1 MMKIHSRFIG
11 AGALVIGLVLTGC
24 QNSATSESVAD
35 EPLCGDAPPVE
46 SSLLRVGNAGGTTT
60 EPYVLFGI
68 EEGCFAKHGLE
79 VESIPG
85 SSTVGRV
92 AALEG
97 GSMDVT
103 IETPTEI
110 LLAMAN
116 SSLRLVVVAD
126 FIAYD
131 DGDIVDALA
140 PGVYDGTP
148 VLDTAFLVREDVP
161 FENLEDLS
169 GLRIGIASMGDPSQL
184 GLERAFR
191 SAGGDPSQYELIA
204 LPARERL
211 EAFQRGEVDAAILSL
226 SFIDQGVA
234 QGGRVVLYPGA
245 YWIQAGPSF
254 TWFTTEEIV
263 SEKEDELLAFRKA
276 MDEIRA
282 LVRNPANQARFKDFL
297 VNDYGLAP
305 EVVEG
310 FDFPSFSDRKTR
322 SEDFEYLVPQM
333 IEEGLIAEAVKPPE
347 VLGQ

>member
-1 MMKIHSRFIG
+1 MKIHFRSLG
-11 AGALVIGLVLTGC
+11 AGALAIGLALTGC
-24 QNSATSESVAD
+24 QIAATSDSLSD
-35 EPLCGDAPPVE
+35 EPLCGSASIAE

-116 SSLRLVVVAD
+116 SSLELVVVAD
-126 FIAYD
+126 FNAYD
-131 DGDIVDALA
+131 DSDIADALE
-140 PGVYDGTP
+140 PGYYDGTP
-148 VLDTAFLVREDVP
+148 ILDSALLVRNGVP
-161 FENLEDLS
+161 FEGPQDLS

-191 SAGGDPSQYELIA
+191 SIGGDPSEYELIA

-211 EAFQRGEVDAAILSL
+211 DAFERGDVDAAILSL

-234 QGGRVVLYPGA
+234 LGGRVVLYPPA
-245 YWIQAGPSF
+245 YWIKAGPSF
-254 TWFTTEEIV
+254 TWFTTEQIAV
-263 SEKEDELLAFRKA
+263 EKEEELLAFREA

-282 LVRNPANQARFKDFL
+282 LVRDPANEAKFKKFL
-297 VNDYGLAP
+297 VNDYGLSP

-333 IEEGLIAEAVKPPE
+333 IEEGLIAEAVEPPE